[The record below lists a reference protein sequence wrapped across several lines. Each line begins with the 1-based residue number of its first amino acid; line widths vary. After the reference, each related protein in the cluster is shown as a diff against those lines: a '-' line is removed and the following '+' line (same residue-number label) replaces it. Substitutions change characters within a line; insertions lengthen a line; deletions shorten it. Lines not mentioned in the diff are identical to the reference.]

1 MAGLTICAINY
12 KSKIKKKRKKHDK
25 ILLLAKAKLNGVEV
39 LIFKTLSAHVLATI
53 IFLMNNVVRE
63 YDNMKEAWWHQ
74 EIGLSAVYQKF

>member
-39 LIFKTLSAHVLATI
+39 LIFKTLSAHVLVTI

>member
-1 MAGLTICAINY
+1 MAELTICAINY
-12 KSKIKKKRKKHDK
+12 KSKIKKKRKKRDK

-39 LIFKTLSAHVLATI
+39 LIFKTLSAHVLVTI

-74 EIGLSAVYQKF
+74 EIGLSAVYRKF